1 MKSSQIQMKRKRKK
15 CQNYQIKLNRG
26 ECNLIAPCDAEEKI
40 ASATPF
46 CGAARSKSTF
56 WQGWC
61 NFPTKMVVKFW
72 KKRMVQIRR
81 CPGYY
86 SNLNKVRSIIF

>member
-15 CQNYQIKLNRG
+15 CQNYQIKLNSG
-26 ECNLIAPCDAEEKI
+26 ECNLISPCDAEEKI

-46 CGAARSKSTF
+46 CGAVRSKSTF

-61 NFPTKMVVKFW
+61 NFPTKMVVKFLE
-72 KKRMVQIRR
+72 KADGTNSKMPRV
-81 CPGYY
+81 
-86 SNLNKVRSIIF
+86 LF